1 MASISCNS
9 GAYTIIGAACI
20 LAFSLGVAT
29 GGYTSTGTAA
39 SLVYGHPI
47 TATPG
52 VYTLTGSSV
61 SISRINAAPAGYLI
75 NGQPATLAVNS
86 ATKQVTATAGSY
98 TYTGTT
104 AGL

>member
-9 GAYTIIGAACI
+9 GAYTIIGAASI
-20 LAFSLGVAT
+20 LAFSLAVAA
-29 GGYTSTGTAA
+29 GSYTSTGTAA
-39 SLVYGHPI
+39 SLVHGHPI

-52 VYTLTGSSV
+52 VYRLTGSSV
-61 SISRINAAPAGYLI
+61 SISRISAAPAGYLI
-75 NGQPATLAVNS
+75 NGQTATLTVNS
-86 ATKQVTATAGSY
+86 ATKQVTATVGSY